1 MPKETVYS
9 KYYGRSTPDHPE
21 PEVTVGWSKES
32 EHVEMAVLMPEGV
45 PLEVN
50 FPESNGWYA
59 QLDRAGINRL
69 IKILRKARDDA
80 YGRDE

>member
-9 KYYGRSTPDHPE
+9 KYFPVNGRDE
-21 PEVTVGWSKES
+21 PEVVVGWSKEA
-32 EHVEMAVLMPEGV
+32 EHVELAVLMSNGVVLEPTPEG
-45 PLEVN
+45 
-50 FPESNGWYA
+50 NGWYA